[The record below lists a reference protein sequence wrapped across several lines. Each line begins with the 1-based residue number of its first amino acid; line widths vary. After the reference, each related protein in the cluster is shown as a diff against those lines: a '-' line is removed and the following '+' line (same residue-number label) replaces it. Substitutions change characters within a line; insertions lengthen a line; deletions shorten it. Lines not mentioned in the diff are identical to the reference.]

1 MVVVHAGDDAEV
13 AMANHWI
20 YAPTHEGVFTVE
32 ADRHEVSDFI
42 ETALRGRIAFLTKH
56 EQQLDLCRYLKARLQ
71 DWLGHPDAQR
81 PPASFLSHFGFADL
95 KEAIRTSAVG
105 GMACAALSGDVS
117 MVRVLAD
124 AKASMSTLCRPML
137 SVGVLAYS
145 PLHLALARGARGHAA
160 VLELLRQRA
169 DPNTTCR
176 LGLPCLGCCR
186 DAASVEMLVQH
197 RADVNW
203 RGGKVWI
210 TPLGYACSKLAPL
223 EVTKKLVEL
232 EADVNLSCTPLS
244 NLALYSRTVP
254 NFAVSTAHVL
264 LHARADVN
272 RPERSVGLFRV
283 LEIVG
288 RVQLCFRRRSQVSRL
303 FCVLGE
309 GSSTPLGWAA
319 TSDNATLV
327 EFLLSAKADP
337 DIPNRRGHTPR
348 QLAVDA
354 RVRSVFAGRQPDA
367 VFNHVPGKGDGNLI
381 MQCSSQL
388 EDDDADILS
397 L

>member
-20 YAPTHEGVFTVE
+20 FAPAHEGVFTVD
-32 ADRHEVSDFI
+32 ADRHEVIDFI

-56 EQQLDLCRYLKARLQ
+56 KQQVDLCRYLKARLQ
-71 DWLGHPDAQR
+71 DWLGLPDAQR
-81 PPASFLSHFGFADL
+81 PPASFLSHFGFADM
-95 KEAIRTSAVG
+95 KEAIRTRAVG

-117 MVRVLAD
+117 MVRALAD
-124 AKASMSTLCRPML
+124 AKASMSTFCHPML
-137 SVGVLAYS
+137 SVGVLEYP
-145 PLHLALARGARGHAA
+145 PLHLAVARGARGHAV

-176 LGLPCLGCCR
+176 LGLPCLGSCR

-197 RADVNW
+197 GADVNW
-203 RGGKVWI
+203 RGGKVWV

-232 EADVNLSCTPLS
+232 QADVNLSTTPLS

-254 NFAVSTAHVL
+254 KLAVSTAHVL
-264 LHARADVN
+264 LQARADVN
-272 RPERSVGLFRV
+272 RPERLVGLFRV
-283 LEIVG
+283 LEILG

-303 FCVLGE
+303 FSVYAE
-309 GSSTPLGWAA
+309 GSTTPLGWAA

-337 DIPNRRGHTPR
+337 DIPNHRGHTPR

-354 RVRSVFAGRQPDA
+354 RVRSVFAGHQPDA
-367 VFNHVPGKGDGNLI
+367 VFNHIPCKGDGHLT
-381 MQCSSQL
+381 QCTSQL